1 MTSEVS
7 RREARRQAVILLY
20 QRDVTGLP
28 VPELVENALR
38 AGDHADD
45 PFTQQV
51 VGGVEAGRSGIDA
64 RITAAANGW
73 TVDRIAPLE
82 RNILRVAV
90 HEIATGDVPVPVA
103 IDEAVEM
110 AKKWC
115 GAEAP
120 AFVNGVLGRV
130 VRDGGEAA
138 A

>member
-1 MTSEVS
+1 MAEVS
-7 RREARRQAVILLY
+7 RRQARRQAVILLY

-38 AGDHADD
+38 AGEHADD
-45 PFTQQV
+45 PFTQALV
-51 VGGVEAGRSGIDA
+51 DGVETDRAVIDD
-64 RITAAANGW
+64 RITASADGW
-73 TVDRIAPLE
+73 TADRIAPLE

-90 HEIATGDVPVPVA
+90 YELGADDVPVPVA

-115 GAEAP
+115 AAEAP
-120 AFVNGVLGRV
+120 KFVNGVLGRV
-130 VRDGGEAA
+130 ARENEEAA

>member
-1 MTSEVS
+1 MGEVS
-7 RREARRQAVILLY
+7 RRQARRQAVILLY

-38 AGDHADD
+38 AGEHADD
-45 PFTQQV
+45 PFTQALV
-51 VGGVEAGRSGIDA
+51 DGVEADRVTIDQ
-64 RITAAANGW
+64 RITAAADGW
-73 TVDRIAPLE
+73 TADRIAPLE

-90 HEIATGDVPVPVA
+90 YEMAAGDVPVPVA

-115 GAEAP
+115 AAEAP
-120 AFVNGVLGRV
+120 RFVNGVLGRV
-130 VRDGGEAA
+130 ARENEGAA

>member
-1 MTSEVS
+1 MSAGVS

-38 AGDHADD
+38 AGEHADD

-51 VGGVEAGRSGIDA
+51 VEAVEGDRDGIDA
-64 RITAAANGW
+64 RITAAAKGW
-73 TVDRIAPLE
+73 SADRIAPLE
-82 RNILRVAV
+82 RNIMRVAV
-90 HEIATGDVPVPVA
+90 QEITAGEVPVPVA

-130 VRDGGEAA
+130 ARETGGAA

>member
-1 MTSEVS
+1 MTPEVS

-38 AGDHADD
+38 AGEHADD

-51 VGGVEAGRSGIDA
+51 VAGVEGDRAGIDA

-82 RNILRVAV
+82 RNILRVAL
-90 HEIATGDVPVPVA
+90 HEIGTGEVPVPVA

-130 VRDGGEAA
+130 VRDGGGAA

>member
-1 MTSEVS
+1 MPAEVS

-38 AGDHADD
+38 AGEHADD
-45 PFTQQV
+45 PFTRSLV
-51 VGGVEAGRSGIDA
+51 DGVDADRAMIDD
-64 RITAAANGW
+64 RITAAATGW
-73 TVDRIAPLE
+73 TVDRMAPLE

-90 HEIATGDVPVPVA
+90 WEISTGNVPVPVA

-115 GAEAP
+115 AAEAP

-130 VRDGGEAA
+130 AREPTGEAA
-138 A
+138 

>member
-1 MTSEVS
+1 MPEIS
-7 RREARRQAVILLY
+7 RRQARRQAVILLY

-38 AGDHADD
+38 AGEHADD
-45 PFTQQV
+45 PFTQALV
-51 VGGVEAGRSGIDA
+51 DGVEGDREVIDR
-64 RITAAANGW
+64 RITDSADGW
-73 TVDRIAPLE
+73 TADRIAPLE

-90 HEIATGDVPVPVA
+90 FELGMGDVPVPVA

-115 GAEAP
+115 AAEAP
-120 AFVNGVLGRV
+120 KFVNGVLGRV
-130 VRDGGEAA
+130 ARDNEGAA

>member
-1 MTSEVS
+1 MAQVS

-38 AGDHADD
+38 AGEHADD

-51 VGGVEAGRSGIDA
+51 VQGVEADRDALDA
-64 RITAAANGW
+64 RITAAATGW
-73 TVDRIAPLE
+73 SADRIAPLE
-82 RNILRVAV
+82 RNILRVAAW
-90 HEIATGDVPVPVA
+90 EIGADEVPVPVA

-120 AFVNGVLGRV
+120 AFVNGVLGRLA
-130 VRDGGEAA
+130 RESEGQAA
-138 A
+138 